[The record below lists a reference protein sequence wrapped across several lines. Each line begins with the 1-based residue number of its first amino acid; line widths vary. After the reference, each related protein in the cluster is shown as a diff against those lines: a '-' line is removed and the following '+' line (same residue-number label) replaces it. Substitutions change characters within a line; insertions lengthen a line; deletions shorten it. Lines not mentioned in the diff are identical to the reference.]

1 MDSNQR
7 HLGRFQRA
15 VRRSNEIAREPL
27 FPRCPIGWENYVPS
41 GKLRVPYPSSPYEK
55 SLSFAANSSEPERN
69 ASTNAPTGPVKHQQ
83 ATETGVANSNSDR
96 TIQTPFVLTVLASR
110 TVSGVLPVSV
120 QDLDETG
127 SHGLA
132 HPAYR
137 RKNSEIY
144 LIEWSRALTIE
155 EMSHWGLVDIALE
168 ARSNQHPVTNRAKHA
183 FEEQRVSPA
192 TGLCSDRTKLTWVTA
207 SVLERFGNEAFA
219 HFRKQQQ
226 QQAFGTDDP
235 LEPNRSA
242 FQRPKRNTRYSRHD

>member
-15 VRRSNEIAREPL
+15 VRRSDEIAREPL

-41 GKLRVPYPSSPYEK
+41 GKLRVPCRSSPYEK
-55 SLSFAANSSEPERN
+55 SLSFAGNSSEPERN
-69 ASTNAPTGPVKHQQ
+69 ASTSAPTGPVKQQQ
-83 ATETGVANSNSDR
+83 ATETGVADPNSDK
-96 TIQTPFVLTVLASR
+96 TIQAPFVLTVLASR

-120 QDLDETG
+120 QDLDESG
-127 SHGLA
+127 SHGLENPA
-132 HPAYR
+132 HK

-144 LIEWSRALTIE
+144 LVEWSRALAIE
-155 EMSHWGLVDIALE
+155 EMSHWGLVDIVPE
-168 ARSNQHPVTNRAKHA
+168 ARGSQHPVTNRAKHP

-192 TGLCSDRTKLTWVTA
+192 AGLRYDRTKLTWVTA

-226 QQAFGTDDP
+226 QQAFGMDDP

-242 FQRPKRNTRYSRHD
+242 LQRPKRNTRYSRHD

>member
-15 VRRSNEIAREPL
+15 VRRSDEIAREPL

-41 GKLRVPYPSSPYEK
+41 GKLRVPCRSSPYEK
-55 SLSFAANSSEPERN
+55 SLSFAGNSSEPERN
-69 ASTNAPTGPVKHQQ
+69 ASTSAPTGPVKQQQ
-83 ATETGVANSNSDR
+83 ATETGVANPNSEQDDPS
-96 TIQTPFVLTVLASR
+96 TFCVDSTGLTDL
-110 TVSGVLPVSV
+110 
-120 QDLDETG
+120 QDLDESG
-127 SHGLA
+127 SHGLENPA
-132 HPAYR
+132 HK

-144 LIEWSRALTIE
+144 LVEWSRALAIE
-155 EMSHWGLVDIALE
+155 EMSHWGLVDIVPE
-168 ARSNQHPVTNRAKHA
+168 ARGSQHPVTNRAKHP

-192 TGLCSDRTKLTWVTA
+192 AGLRSDRTKLSWVTA

-242 FQRPKRNTRYSRHD
+242 LQRPKRNTRYSRHD